1 VRCATSCARPSN
13 ERQSALRDH
22 ALRLRDMLTAA
33 IAARDYAAGM
43 SEPRDLCADR
53 RSRDAILH
61 NLFVLGEAAKA
72 IPADVRALAPQ
83 IEWRGIAGLRDVL
96 AHEYFG
102 IDDEVV
108 WDIVKNRLPD
118 LVAQLEQMVHV

>member
-1 VRCATSCARPSN
+1 
-13 ERQSALRDH
+13 
-22 ALRLRDMLTAA
+22 MLTAA
-33 IAARDYAAGM
+33 IAVRDYAAGM
-43 SEPRDLCADR
+43 SEPADLRADR

-72 IPADVRALAPQ
+72 VPADVRALAPQ

-108 WDIVKNRLPD
+108 W
-118 LVAQLEQMVHV
+118 AS